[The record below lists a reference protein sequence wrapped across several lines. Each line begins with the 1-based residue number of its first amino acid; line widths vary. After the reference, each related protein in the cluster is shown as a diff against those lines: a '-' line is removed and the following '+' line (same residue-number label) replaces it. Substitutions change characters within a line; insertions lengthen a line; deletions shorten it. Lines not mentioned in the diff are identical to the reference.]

1 MKKIILL
8 SFILKSIF
16 VLAQGT
22 DTIYF
27 TGNIPNIYN
36 SNTQK
41 IIHHLFS
48 KCNTT
53 QKETYNEKIESNR
66 EFRTVSNLN
75 LFNKESKTNIFTS
88 ADVVIISYF
97 CQNIDYVNEIE
108 LYEFLFNSEI
118 SAIKMIEKLSY
129 LHKKQGFNDYI
140 GFKNWYFK
148 RVKNIVYFIDSKEEK
163 SEIKELLKEKIELIN
178 EITHR
183 SPKCP

>member
-1 MKKIILL
+1 MEIMVVLLFQDNFKCKIFINTKIILNEENNIIK
-8 SFILKSIF
+8 FYLKSIF

-88 ADVVIISYF
+88 ADAVIISYF
-97 CQNIDYVNEIE
+97 CP
-108 LYEFLFNSEI
+108 
-118 SAIKMIEKLSY
+118 K
-129 LHKKQGFNDYI
+129 
-140 GFKNWYFK
+140 
-148 RVKNIVYFIDSKEEK
+148 
-163 SEIKELLKEKIELIN
+163 
-178 EITHR
+178 HR
-183 SPKCP
+183 LC